1 MVDCRMPKIGFMRTV
16 RLDQRAAMTP
26 KWSRKFKQNQT
37 QKPKKQIQK
46 QNRAPAAAPAQ
57 SGVTRYVVSLDP
69 AVKNG
74 GWAIVTKTAGR
85 LARCVSVGR
94 FNLQRKVD
102 GSATLAAGQ
111 QYQWVPAEVIA
122 ECDTVLAKVPTGAD
136 VTVLLENQ
144 HEASDPVKHVF
155 GALKQHFGTKLG
167 ADRVLTVHAQVKATR
182 FRYELLEGDP
192 SASQQYLQRKKMSVV
207 RARQW
212 IKAQPAGNVPYD
224 VVTTLNGENT
234 REKTLY
240 DLSDALMMALAH
252 VFDAADAALMGRCC
266 AMPKSDAERKRK
278 SRERLKEADQAG
290 VVKPTVAKK
299 PRRSRAAYTST
310 KVPTAGSGAE
320 GDPIDL
326 T

>member
-1 MVDCRMPKIGFMRTV
+1 MVDCRKPKFGFMRTA

-224 VVTTLNGENT
+224 VVTTLNGEK

-252 VFDAADAALMGRCC
+252 VFDAADAALMGRYC

-278 SRERLKEADQAG
+278 SRERLKEGADQAG
-290 VVKPTVAKK
+290 IVKPTVAKK